1 MTCYLI
7 DFVVCFPLTV
17 KKPRIL
23 DQDIREI
30 KPEELIYNLPKE
42 PFIKNDNFEIFKGE
56 YNKFT
61 VAIKRYAYSRSTS
74 LRYIAY
80 KTSQSSCN
88 ISFGAKHICLMGYV
102 CPTQSGE
109 KHL

>member
-17 KKPRIL
+17 MKPSIFHE
-23 DQDIREI
+23 DIREI
-30 KPEELIYNLPKE
+30 KPEELIYDVPKE

-61 VAIKRYAYSRSTS
+61 VAIKRYAYSRGTS

-80 KTSQSSCN
+80 KTSQRVLVISASVLN
-88 ISFGAKHICLMGYV
+88 IFV
-102 CPTQSGE
+102 
-109 KHL
+109 

>member
-42 PFIKNDNFEIFKGE
+42 PFIKNDNSEIFKGE

-61 VAIKRYAYSRSTS
+61 VAIKRYTYSRSTS

-80 KTSQSSCN
+80 KTSQRVLVISASVLN
-88 ISFGAKHICLMGYV
+88 IFV
-102 CPTQSGE
+102 
-109 KHL
+109 